1 MIIAFIALA
10 IIVLLGLALT
20 LLSII
25 TAVLHAAE
33 EMQSWECWNDNDD
46 RKGQK

>member
-1 MIIAFIALA
+1 MIIAFIVLVIIALPA
-10 IIVLLGLALT
+10 LALT

-33 EMQSWECWNDNDD
+33 EMTSWEHWNDNDD